1 MDKKHRHDLQ
11 RNDLREVLLSVRDYL
26 TSHQSQSVRTGAAVV
41 VVALVVGAV
50 WGGIALR
57 DRRLAARLSAAI
69 GLLDA
74 PLAADGIAPGPGQ
87 RVFKDQGER
96 FAAARDEL
104 RKLTKDSPSSRSGRA
119 AALMLMGI
127 EGPSGVS
134 GSSIDAAK
142 AFATGEKGSISAGI
156 AFVSMLDAEASAG
169 RAKGALETAKKA
181 LDAGEAPVPKDVLL
195 LELGRLSEKTGQTAE
210 AKGYYQ
216 RVLTD
221 YPDSPVRAE
230 AQQRSLGL

>member
-11 RNDLREVLLSVRDYL
+11 RNDLREVLLSARDYL

-41 VVALVVGAV
+41 AVALLVGAV
-50 WGGIALR
+50 WGGVAWR

-104 RKLTKDSPSSRSGRA
+104 RKLAKDAPSSTSGRA
-119 AALMLMGI
+119 AALMLMGL

-134 GSSIDAAK
+134 GNAIDAAK
-142 AFATGEKGSISAGI
+142 AFAKGAKGSISAGI

-181 LDAGEAPVPKDVLL
+181 LDSGEAPVPKDVLL

-221 YPDSPVRAE
+221 YPDSPVRVE
-230 AQQRSLGL
+230 AQQRSQGL